1 MRREHAS
8 EVTRVN
14 IFTHN
19 GAPQALVGCCC
30 CCYENCRMGAGVTWA
45 EHWAPG

>member
-1 MRREHAS
+1 MRREHAL

-19 GAPQALVGCCC
+19 GAPRALVGCLD
-30 CCYENCRMGAGVTWA
+30 
-45 EHWAPG
+45 APPYCWCAMLFRRETIG